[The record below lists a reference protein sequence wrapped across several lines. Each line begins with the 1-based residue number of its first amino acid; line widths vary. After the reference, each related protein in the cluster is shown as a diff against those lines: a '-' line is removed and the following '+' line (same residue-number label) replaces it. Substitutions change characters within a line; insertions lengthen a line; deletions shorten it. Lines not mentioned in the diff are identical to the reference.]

1 MLHIFA
7 DPDESNYWAK
17 VFLCALLA
25 GLVVVTLTACS
36 AKSDE
41 EIIAASERAAHDK
54 KITYRLPDGRIFE
67 ATFPLEYT
75 ATASQCRPE
84 DGCKKRYYHPRQR

>member
-25 GLVVVTLTACS
+25 GLVAVTLTACS
-36 AKSDE
+36 TKSDE
-41 EIIAASERAAHDK
+41 EITAAAERTAYDK
-54 KITYRLPDGRIFE
+54 KITF
-67 ATFPLEYT
+67 TFPLGYT
-75 ATASQCRPE
+75 ATVTQCNTK
-84 DGCKKRYYHPRQR
+84 DGCKKRFYFPSSQARQR